1 MFMALKARV
10 WTAGKF
16 FVLACGL
23 LATFVVFAVAAMRVT
38 IRLREVAVPGLVGRT
53 IPEATRQ
60 LAALDLSVAVE
71 DGARVDPTVPKG
83 AIVAQDP
90 GEGVATRRQ
99 RTVRVWLSAGPSAI
113 RVPGLVGEAER
124 AAEARLQDASVTL
137 AERAEIRSRDYP
149 SGAVIAQAPEANTEA
164 TQVALLVN
172 RGDRGATF
180 VMPDLIGTDSASAVA
195 LLRARGFCVTVVGDH
210 PYPGVPAGV
219 VLRHHP
225 PAGFQIAPGEPISL
239 EVSR

>member
-1 MFMALKARV
+1 MALKGRV

-23 LATFVVFAVAAMRVT
+23 LATFLVFAMAAMRVT
-38 IRLREVAVPGLVGRT
+38 IRLREVAVPDLVGRT
-53 IPEATRQ
+53 LPDATAR
-60 LAALDLSVAVE
+60 LAALDLSVTVE
-71 DGARVDPTVPKG
+71 DGPRVDPSVPKG
-83 AIVAQDP
+83 AVVAQDP
-90 GEGVATRRQ
+90 SEGVATRRQ
-99 RTVRVWLSAGPSAI
+99 RSVRVWLSAGPSTI
-113 RVPGLVGEAER
+113 KVPGLVGEAER
-124 AAEARLQDASVTL
+124 AAQARLQDASVTL
-137 AERAEIRSRDYP
+137 SDRAEIRSRDYP
-149 SGAVIAQAPEANTEA
+149 SGAVIAQDPVANTEA

-172 RGDRGATF
+172 LGERGATF
-180 VMPDLIGTDSASAVA
+180 VMPDFIGTSGASAVE
-195 LLRARGFCVTVVGDH
+195 LLRARGFRVTVVGDH